1 LAPRPTLAQRYEGAR
16 ERGRPLIGGHRG
28 NPAEHPENTLASF
41 RSAIELGVD
50 IIECDVHMSA
60 DGELV
65 VIHDHTLER
74 TTDGQ
79 GLVRDH
85 SSAELREL
93 DAGSG
98 EPLPFLREVCD
109 LSAEHDMP
117 LAIELKQIPIPY
129 PGIEEKVV
137 QLLRDTNLL
146 DISAVISFQHRSVQV
161 LKQLEPRLQTGLL
174 EGARPIDPVR
184 MMREANAD
192 LYAPHYGAMD
202 PELVEE
208 MHRAGKAVGVWT
220 VDDGAGVLW
229 CRICKP
235 DSVFTNRPREIA
247 PLLLSLD

>member
-1 LAPRPTLAQRYEGAR
+1 V
-16 ERGRPLIGGHRG
+16 GGHRG

-50 IIECDVHMSA
+50 IIECDVHMSS

-74 TTDGQ
+74 TTDGH

-85 SSAELREL
+85 TAAELRAL
-93 DAGSG
+93 DAGG
-98 EPLPFLREVCD
+98 GQRLPLLRELCALASERNVG
-109 LSAEHDMP
+109 

-129 PGIEEKVV
+129 PGIEEKVLD
-137 QLLRDTNLL
+137 LLRETNTLEL
-146 DISAVISFQHRSVQV
+146 AAVISFQHLSIQR
-161 LKQLEPRLQTGLL
+161 LKRLEPRVQAGLL
-174 EGARPIDPVR
+174 EGARPIDPLR
-184 MMREANAD
+184 MMREADAD

-202 PELVEE
+202 PDLVEE
-208 MHRAGKAVGVWT
+208 MHAAGKAVGVWT
-220 VDDGAGVLW
+220 VDDAAGVLW

-247 PLLLSLD
+247 PLLRSGD